1 MVLKINDNLI
11 TPSHIIEGDKVN
23 DTYFEGKY
31 HLMLPN
37 SEERFLTSVSERK
50 QLLNESLRSNLYDRK
65 TKGTISANA
74 TSGKMFEESIEET
87 FYTPILTENGT
98 LGGDKHATTASHQSQ
113 PAFWAFNGEE
123 NKGDDC
129 WWTAH
134 GRATESNPCWITFY
148 YPSPVDIIGMWIKNE
163 IVTPE
168 NVCNANIQVSNDN
181 QTWKT
186 VYTIINRPNES
197 GYEELYKFNAG
208 GKYQYIRLYVTYG
221 YSSGGISIQQIKIR
235 SKQKST
241 TDNAKYRD
249 GDGVRTVTQ
258 KPFNQNVT
266 INSSEIQ
273 EGTKYL
279 VDYPGMFQIK
289 TEDNTLAV
297 KFLFEDKPA
306 WKYIKQEELVEGDN
320 VLSLVSDT
328 ERLKFIVNSTE
339 HVLVDTLQSYK
350 SAIVDFPTN
359 TYLLEHIAN
368 GSFIIENRVLKN
380 NSSVTKDNCQLNSS
394 CSFETGD
401 KQSTLTVSGT
411 ISSESGCDYGA
422 LYVGTAEYKMTKNN
436 MKNAQTDGNGEYA
449 IVGAGSVSV
458 ENKEITLQ
466 PNTKYYINIAYA
478 KDGSGRSGTDNI
490 QITKFV
496 LSDPI
501 NIVILGKEIPEL
513 TAGYLGYREGWKQV

>member
-1 MVLKINDNLI
+1 
-11 TPSHIIEGDKVN
+11 
-23 DTYFEGKY
+23 
-31 HLMLPN
+31 MLPN
-37 SEERFLTSVSERK
+37 SEEHFLTSVSERK
-50 QLLNESLRSNLYDRK
+50 QLLNESLRSNLYYRK
-65 TKGTISANA
+65 TKGTIVNNT
-74 TSGKMFEESIEET
+74 TSGKMFDVTETQTTLVTGENLDDYNYVVLPSFNPGSQSWKMYYKINTKDGAGYDNSIFGQLTNYRSIIVKVKNNRFVMYASSGNSWDIASGYSGSYSVQNNTDYVIDVT
-87 FYTPILTENGT
+87 FDGSKYVLSYSLDDGKTFTKDIVINNSNPIYADNENR
-98 LGGDKHATTASHQSQ
+98 LGRAGANGEYCRGKIYLSECYIKIGNDYY
-113 PAFWAFNGEE
+113 FNGASMR
-123 NKGDDC
+123 KAD
-129 WWTAH
+129 
-134 GRATESNPCWITFY
+134 Y
-148 YPSPVDIIGMWIKNE
+148 
-163 IVTPE
+163 
-168 NVCNANIQVSNDN
+168 
-181 QTWKT
+181 T
-186 VYTIINRPNES
+186 VYGNPTITEDTI
-197 GYEELYKFNAG
+197 
-208 GKYQYIRLYVTYG
+208 
-221 YSSGGISIQQIKIR
+221 
-235 SKQKST
+235 T
-241 TDNAKYRD
+241 TP
-249 GDGVRTVTQ
+249 TVTQ

-328 ERLKFIVNSTE
+328 EKLKFIVNSTE
-339 HVLVDTLQSYK
+339 HVLVDTLPRYK
-350 SAIVDFPTN
+350 SGIVDFPTN
-359 TYLLEHIAN
+359 THLLEHIVN
-368 GSFIIENRVLKN
+368 GSFIIANRVLKN

-411 ISSESGCDYGA
+411 ISSEGGCDYGA
-422 LYVGTAEYKMTKNN
+422 LYVGTAEYKMTRNN

-478 KDGSGRSGTDNI
+478 KDGSSSSGTDNI

-496 LSDPI
+496 LSEPI
-501 NIVILGKEIPEL
+501 NIVIPGEELPEL